1 MRNLR
6 QIKRRTRLWTY
17 LLIGVIVFMVGAIPS
32 YLYFKPKLEFKI
44 PFIEDIEKAKHPPLL
59 LEEGKD
65 SVSDNGIIATKDAVR
80 NYMKPYNV
88 KLLDIYVKDEI
99 SYINLSGELRRDFKG
114 DAFEEWSLIAG
125 LYKALKENIPEM
137 TAMKILIE
145 GKDVESFGG
154 HIDIS
159 GPVGALVL
167 TLEGG

>member
-1 MRNLR
+1 MLV
-6 QIKRRTRLWTY
+6 
-17 LLIGVIVFMVGAIPS
+17 GVIVFMAGAIPS
-32 YLYFKPKLEFKI
+32 YLYFKPKLIFKI
-44 PFIEDIEKAKHPPLL
+44 PFIEDIESQRLKTKHPEGDKLKDKGLP

-65 SVSDNGIIATKDAVR
+65 SVSDTDIIAMRDVVR

-125 LYKALKENIPEM
+125 LYKTLKENIPEM

-145 GKDVESFGG
+145 GKDVESIGG

-159 GPVGALVL
+159 EPVGASVL
-167 TLEGG
+167 SLQ